1 MFEAAGPLAPPP
13 PAQVTL
19 NVVLMKIG
27 LITVFEII
35 LIKLRTTSMEL

>member
-1 MFEAAGPLAPPP
+1 MFEAAGPLAPP

>member
-1 MFEAAGPLAPPP
+1 MFEAAGPLALPP
-13 PAQVTL
+13 PAHVTL

-35 LIKLRTTSMEL
+35 LIKMRTTSMEL